1 MTAISILYASAPD
14 NEVAISTLEIMHPAI
29 ETIRIC
35 DGYENHTVTLE
46 TGQVVTFEASG
57 LDVSLPKRDATGQQN
72 LTFAIEN
79 VTGIA
84 QNSIR
89 KAMEAGGLVTITYR
103 MYRSVDLS
111 EPAERPI
118 SMVLINPSFRGTT
131 TQVTCS
137 YFDLI
142 NFAWPRRRYTV
153 EFAPGLKYI
162 A

>member
-14 NEVAISTLEIMHPAI
+14 NEVAISTLEILHPAI
-29 ETIRIC
+29 EPIRIC
-35 DGYENHTVTLE
+35 DGFENHTVTLE
-46 TGQVVTFEASG
+46 TGEVVTFIASG

-84 QNSIR
+84 QNEIR
-89 KAMEAGGLVTITYR
+89 KAMEAGGLVSVIYR
-103 MYRSVDLS
+103 MYRNVDLS
-111 EPAERPI
+111 EPAERPV
-118 SMVLINPSFRGTT
+118 SMVLTNPSFSGTT

-142 NFAWPRRRYTV
+142 NFAWPRRRYTA
-153 EFAPGLKYI
+153 EFAPGLRYI
-162 A
+162 S